1 MSVRIWKFEC
11 VSYDHMCKYMC
22 VNTGVWAGESY
33 GSVNVWMWAFGW
45 TSLCMRVCVCV
56 CVCVCDKCMQICQ
69 GQMSVNHSEGV
80 KPSFSPG
87 TCRRPQAG
95 SLKSHWADIHL
106 LDPKAPG
113 PPAPPPLTVLG
124 SQALVSWLWLHPPP
138 LSGRS
143 LKFVA
148 HLCLQACYLER
159 Q

>member
-1 MSVRIWKFEC
+1 MTT
-11 VSYDHMCKYMC
+11 C
-22 VNTGVWAGESY
+22 VNICVWTQESEQGNRMGAWTCGCEHLGER
-33 GSVNVWMWAFGW
+33 VCA
-45 TSLCMRVCVCV
+45 CMRV